1 MKRYYAV
8 LIAFYTF
15 FLLYMMFYGCGR
27 HPEYGFLQLNPFQSI
42 KYFLNYHQFFSHKFL
57 VNIVG
62 NILVFIPFGWLGI
75 LDKRLSNLPLLCFLF
90 IAWISAI
97 ELTQYYTARGT
108 ADVDDV
114 FLNTFGMLIGY
125 SLLKIATWLNVA
137 IIRLELNYEPFK
149 TYSYNR

>member
-137 IIRLELNYEPFK
+137 NIRLELNYEPFT
-149 TYSYNR
+149 TYSYNK